1 MWTSFNEDVYCISW
15 IDVQLSGKKFLGYF
29 LIDVVN
35 LDFSTEKTC
44 TGKKFLGYFLIDVVN
59 LDFSTEKT
67 CTVASSI
74 PG

>member
-1 MWTSFNEDVYCISW
+1 MWTSFNEDVYCIWW

-35 LDFSTEKTC
+35 LDF
-44 TGKKFLGYFLIDVVN
+44 F
-59 LDFSTEKT
+59 TEKT